1 MRRKNQK
8 DLSQT
13 TLSGSVWNLCLHR
26 TGKSGNIRTRIY
38 RNDPERSA
46 SQAVSFVAMG
56 VLLQIGGKCSSFRA
70 KPSHFSGHLPCR
82 KLCSNFSGNLPEC
95 STESNP
101 CLAFFP

>member
-13 TLSGSVWNLCLHR
+13 TLSGSAWNLCLHR

-46 SQAVSFVAMG
+46 SQAVSFVANG
-56 VLLQIGGKCSSFRA
+56 CAAQDWGQVLRFEGKTCSLFGSFT
-70 KPSHFSGHLPCR
+70 SD
-82 KLCSNFSGNLPEC
+82 LCDYLTVTCPDASPHSAPL
-95 STESNP
+95 
-101 CLAFFP
+101 